1 MLTASSSS
9 SDCCERFKQVLVFFG
24 GWLAWGY
31 TLAILIAELVI
42 GGKAATV
49 VHSFYSFE
57 IDHISIDAFCR
68 DIYKDTKSV
77 ATTYILIAAICFIW
91 FLLRFLQWLCW
102 IPRRCEVLSA
112 QPCIP
117 FEVDSLNFLHLGA
130 LGASA
135 ISTITAVAYGAFLT
149 WKLHDLST
157 ECRDFWNVQVSPDF
171 LAIFGYCQTLLIAT
185 AVVGGVWCII
195 FLIGACMVVAESAH

>member
-9 SDCCERFKQVLVFFG
+9 SDCVGTCKQLSTLIG

-42 GGKAATV
+42 GGKAAHV
-49 VHSFYSFE
+49 VYSFYSFE

-77 ATTYILIAAICFIW
+77 ATVYLLVAVMCFIW
-91 FLLRFLQWLCW
+91 FLLCFLQWLCW
-102 IPRRCEVLSA
+102 TQKRSVISA

-117 FEVDSLNFLHLGA
+117 YEEDSYNFLHFGA

-135 ISTITAVAYGAFLT
+135 LSTITAVSYGAFLT

-171 LAIFGYCQTLLIAT
+171 LAIFGYCQTLLIAA

-195 FLIGACMVVAESAH
+195 FLIGACMVAAESA